1 MDIEAVLAR
10 ARQAVEDQERAD
22 DDHSAA
28 VAGWDLAEAFT
39 ALDDWLRRGGFLP
52 ADWQPA
58 AVTTQARV
66 IARQTA

>member
-10 ARQAVEDQERAD
+10 ARQAATDQELAE

-28 VAGWDLAEAFT
+28 VAGWDLAEAFM

-52 ADWQPA
+52 RDWA
-58 AVTTQARV
+58 ASVTTTRALLAKRE
-66 IARQTA
+66 A